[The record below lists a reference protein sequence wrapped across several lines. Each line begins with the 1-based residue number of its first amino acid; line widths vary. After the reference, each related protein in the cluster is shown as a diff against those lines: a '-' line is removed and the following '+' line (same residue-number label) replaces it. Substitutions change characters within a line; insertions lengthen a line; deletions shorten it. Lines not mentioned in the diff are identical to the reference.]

1 MRAVGHPPNA
11 ASDPDCDRPGGFS
24 PPTRPM
30 TTSPGLRLSRSL
42 SMLRP
47 RTGLE
52 NPQNRD
58 FSGLYV
64 DVTSGAAQLAGVA
77 QAHRVTEIAEPH
89 RVAGVAEPHRRIAPR
104 SASASRTIPT
114 TYASDM
120 RAVTRRYS
128 HPARRIRRSRV
139 MSWSHWDPLTRW
151 WSPSY
156 SSAIRQTG

>member
-1 MRAVGHPPNA
+1 MRAVSHPPHA

-47 RTGLE
+47 RTGLK

-64 DVTSGAAQLAGVA
+64 DVTSGAAPLAGVA
-77 QAHRVTEIAEPH
+77 QAHT
-89 RVAGVAEPHRRIAPR
+89 VAGVAVP
-104 SASASRTIPT
+104 PT
-114 TYASDM
+114 VAGGGQ
-120 RAVTRRYS
+120 
-128 HPARRIRRSRV
+128 P
-139 MSWSHWDPLTRW
+139 
-151 WSPSY
+151 PS
-156 SSAIRQTG
+156 